1 MNKSIV
7 KREQEFQSAY
17 KEWKETNNK
26 EAWNIMFYR
35 IYDCCHNIMAKQL
48 IGVRIDPE
56 DFENKL
62 YDATLYVCKR
72 LKENME
78 IGKLSSYCYLVCKG
92 RLHNPRAQFNDKISY
107 YDNIFETIEMDDSRS
122 VSLEIEELFYDK

>member
-1 MNKSIV
+1 MNSIQE
-7 KREQEFQSAY
+7 REAEFQSAF

-26 EAWNIMFYR
+26 EAWNTIFYR

-72 LKENME
+72 LKEGME
-78 IGKLSSYCYLVCKG
+78 IGKLSSYLYLVCKG
-92 RLHNPRAQFNDKISY
+92 RLHNPKAQFQDKISY
-107 YDNIFETIEMDDSRS
+107 YDNIFEAIEYDQQK
-122 VSLEIEELFYDK
+122 EENIY